1 MVTDP
6 EELKDL
12 YLNEFKERLR
22 CRPSHPDFVE
32 IHKIKKSIF
41 KLNMEKAKANVS
53 SDWTMRDLVTVFQ
66 EIKKGK
72 SIDSE
77 GIS

>member
-1 MVTDP
+1 
-6 EELKDL
+6 
-12 YLNEFKERLR
+12 
-22 CRPSHPDFVE
+22 
-32 IHKIKKSIF
+32 
-41 KLNMEKAKANVS
+41 MEKAKANVS